1 MNLNSVTQ
9 SPVAGQQITNKP
21 KAGEVNGYQDLRE
34 SIDVVVKGLDDEHKQ
49 MDKQINEIKTQQVE
63 TQQKAKKNSSMGT
76 IILAASAIGCF
87 GLAALFKG
95 SGVPAGLGLLA
106 GIIMPWT
113 FLFLSAKS
121 NAQYHEAAQKNQQ
134 VVEVKQKQADVVQQK
149 EWWNEKK
156 EMTEVLET
164 DKEGD
169 NIGKDGKPRKIVD
182 EPTKVIIGGVPLE
195 KRKKG

>member
-9 SPVAGQQITNKP
+9 SPAVGQQITNKP
-21 KAGEVNGYQDLRE
+21 KAGGVNGYQDLRE
-34 SIDVVVKGLDDEHKQ
+34 SIDVVVQGLDDEHKQ

-63 TQQKAKKNSSMGT
+63 TQKKAKKNSKLGT
-76 IILAASAIGCF
+76 IILTASTIGCF
-87 GLAALFKG
+87 GLAAMFHG
-95 SGVPAGLGLLA
+95 QGVPALPGLACILL
-106 GIIMPWT
+106 PWA

-121 NAQYHEAAQKNQQ
+121 NSQYREAAQKDQQ
-134 VVEVKQKQADVVQQK
+134 VVEVKQKQAEVVQQK

-164 DKEGD
+164 DKED
-169 NIGKDGKPRKIVD
+169 NKMGKDGKPRKIVD
-182 EPTKVIIGGVPLE
+182 EPTQVIIGGVPLE